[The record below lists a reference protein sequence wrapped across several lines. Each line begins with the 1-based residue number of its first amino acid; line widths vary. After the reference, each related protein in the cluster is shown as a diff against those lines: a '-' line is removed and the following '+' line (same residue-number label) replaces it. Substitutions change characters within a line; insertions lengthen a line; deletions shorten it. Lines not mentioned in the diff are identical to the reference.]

1 MANKKRDEPVIR
13 VTVGLDQ
20 SDHDQLSRI
29 ATSAGV
35 SLAWM
40 MRRAIGDFIERV
52 AIEHSAV
59 GPLVSSGNR
68 LAASN
73 KVSNKIKGTK

>member
-29 ATSAGV
+29 AESAGV

-40 MRRAIGDFIERV
+40 MRRAAREFIERV
-52 AIEHSAV
+52 DTNMKD
-59 GPLVSSGNR
+59 PLVLGTIQR
-68 LAASN
+68 KN
-73 KVSNKIKGTK
+73 KRS

>member
-1 MANKKRDEPVIR
+1 MANKKREEPVIR

-29 ATSAGV
+29 ADSAGV

-40 MRRAIGDFIERV
+40 MRQAVGEFIERV
-52 AIEHSAV
+52 DSEGQAFEI
-59 GPLVSSGNR
+59 
-68 LAASN
+68 
-73 KVSNKIKGTK
+73 TKRRTTP

>member
-1 MANKKRDEPVIR
+1 MANKKREEPVIR

-29 ATSAGV
+29 ADSAGV

-40 MRRAIGDFIERV
+40 MRRAAREFIERV
-52 AIEHSAV
+52 ETEPTTAS
-59 GPLVSSGNR
+59 PLPTSKR
-68 LAASN
+68 AST
-73 KVSNKIKGTK
+73 KG

>member
-1 MANKKRDEPVIR
+1 MANKKREEPVIR

-29 ATSAGV
+29 ADKAGV

-40 MRRAIGDFIERV
+40 MRRAAREFIERV
-52 AIEHSAV
+52 SDEHDFE
-59 GPLVSSGNR
+59 
-68 LAASN
+68 
-73 KVSNKIKGTK
+73 ITKRRTIF

>member
-20 SDHDQLSRI
+20 SDHDQLARI
-29 ATSAGV
+29 AEGAGV

-40 MRRAIGDFIERV
+40 MRRAAQEFIEPV
-52 AIEHSAV
+52 EINMKD
-59 GPLVSSGNR
+59 PLVLGTIQRKNR
-68 LAASN
+68 RS
-73 KVSNKIKGTK
+73 

>member
-1 MANKKRDEPVIR
+1 MANKKREEPVIR

-29 ATSAGV
+29 AQSAGV

-40 MRRAIGDFIERV
+40 VRRAAREFIERV
-52 AIEHSAV
+52 ENETTVVLPIPSA
-59 GPLVSSGNR
+59 GSAPKL
-68 LAASN
+68 
-73 KVSNKIKGTK
+73 K